1 MSSADCWISSS
12 LGWCQVPL
20 QQLRYLSSFLA
31 ELNQPGDGAQGSSD
45 LSHPS
50 AREVSLCCFAPTE
63 VWVSLA
69 GILDCLHVLH
79 CQVTG
84 TEGDKIH
91 RHWNTFF

>member
-1 MSSADCWISSS
+1 MSSADCWIGSS
-12 LGWCQVPL
+12 LEWCQVPL
-20 QQLRYLSSFLA
+20 QQLRYLLSFLA
-31 ELNQPGDGAQGSSD
+31 VLNQSGDGAQGSSD